1 MPCLDLWP
9 AKPCGSFGE
18 CTIAEANNISEELCV
33 CQPGWKQSEEF
44 VLWPSTKGSS
54 LCCFNESI
62 LQYLFILAFV
72 FSSLNVTAIT
82 SLIYTRKSWSH
93 VRKVT
98 SALLMWTFASTAS
111 LYRLIKP
118 EDALYGK
125 DVAFSFLVANYFT
138 LQEIDMS
145 LYFNKYVQ
153 FLIQKLAV
161 SENMVRLKRQGYMMS
176 RFAIALNIF
185 QVMVFNLHWV
195 AFTYLN
201 EERAR
206 TMHRIFGFIMGLRAI
221 SNIAQ
226 NDVLVGGLIRD
237 IEKYLLVGASSNV
250 AAEIPQVGFAKGIHP
265 VLKNQK
271 KVMKWFAAFTAFMTI
286 LLTCWNYLLHVATS
300 YIVPSWWL
308 LIGASHLNAIRNKL
322 RISNEK
328 KKQLGVS
335 SISSKDINSA
345 LDDPEADAFVSSM
358 GIYSSKTTMSLS
370 L

>member
-1 MPCLDLWP
+1 
-9 AKPCGSFGE
+9 
-18 CTIAEANNISEELCV
+18 
-33 CQPGWKQSEEF
+33 
-44 VLWPSTKGSS
+44 
-54 LCCFNESI
+54 
-62 LQYLFILAFV
+62 
-72 FSSLNVTAIT
+72 
-82 SLIYTRKSWSH
+82 
-93 VRKVT
+93 
-98 SALLMWTFASTAS
+98 
-111 LYRLIKP
+111 
-118 EDALYGK
+118 
-125 DVAFSFLVANYFT
+125 
-138 LQEIDMS
+138 
-145 LYFNKYVQ
+145 
-153 FLIQKLAV
+153 
-161 SENMVRLKRQGYMMS
+161 MVRLKRQGYMMS